1 MFLELSIKLTNLWTW
16 KSQKQRIIMF
26 NIKLYIQIILN
37 LVNNN
42 DSASTP
48 QPGIR
53 YEVRGTFSRR
63 TKENREVTEKA
74 RVHGSSEWVHGVN
87 FGPQE

>member
-1 MFLELSIKLTNLWTW
+1 MHF
-16 KSQKQRIIMF
+16 
-26 NIKLYIQIILN
+26 IQIILK
-37 LVNNN
+37 LINNN

-48 QPGIR
+48 QSGIR

-63 TKENREVTEKA
+63 TQENWEVTEKA
-74 RVHGSSEWVHGVN
+74 RVHGSSELVHGVN